1 MTGSVMIG
9 LMFIQKLI
17 SKESSEEAEINQTFR
32 LFKILFLFW
41 TVLNNRQHLR
51 SASRGLV
58 VVPRHRLGSY
68 GRQAFSVAGPA
79 IWNWSPGSLRDP
91 AISRDS
97 FKRSLKTFYYQLT
110 RVHSALELLGRCAL
124 QIYLLTYLLW
134 QYLCACVAVPD
145 VWCSIT
151 YFELDHR
158 VGEIFKVPLSC
169 PVVSVDGYTNP
180 SSRDRFCL
188 GKLTSVQ
195 RTDAIEKAR

>member
-1 MTGSVMIG
+1 MCCT
-9 LMFIQKLI
+9 
-17 SKESSEEAEINQTFR
+17 N
-32 LFKILFLFW
+32 
-41 TVLNNRQHLR
+41 
-51 SASRGLV
+51 
-58 VVPRHRLGSY
+58 
-68 GRQAFSVAGPA
+68 
-79 IWNWSPGSLRDP
+79 
-91 AISRDS
+91 
-97 FKRSLKTFYYQLT
+97 
-110 RVHSALELLGRCAL
+110 
-124 QIYLLTYLLW
+124 LLTYLLT
-134 QYLCACVAVPD
+134 LTVSVCVCMCVAVPD